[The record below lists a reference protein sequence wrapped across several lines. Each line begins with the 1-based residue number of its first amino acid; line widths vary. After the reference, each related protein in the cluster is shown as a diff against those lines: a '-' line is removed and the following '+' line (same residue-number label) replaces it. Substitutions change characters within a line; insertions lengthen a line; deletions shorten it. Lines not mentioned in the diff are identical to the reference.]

1 MMPGRGG
8 HYRCGGPMAADA
20 LPLSHLVWVQMYK
33 PLQSVNLYVK
43 PTSTVKDGP
52 RAELTSSSMGFLLFS
67 LE

>member
-1 MMPGRGG
+1 
-8 HYRCGGPMAADA
+8 MAADA

-52 RAELTSSSMGFLLFS
+52 RAKLTSSSLEHRLRPLRMGGWELPMPQK
-67 LE
+67 